1 MTIFMYGLGAA
12 IVAMIV
18 GISWAVAKDVKDLIN
33 YVYEPNNG
41 PLHR

>member
-18 GISWAVAKDVKDLIN
+18 GISWAVATDMIR

-41 PLHR
+41 PPRR

>member
-18 GISWAVAKDVKDLIN
+18 GISWAVAERCEG
-33 YVYEPNNG
+33 Y
-41 PLHR
+41 